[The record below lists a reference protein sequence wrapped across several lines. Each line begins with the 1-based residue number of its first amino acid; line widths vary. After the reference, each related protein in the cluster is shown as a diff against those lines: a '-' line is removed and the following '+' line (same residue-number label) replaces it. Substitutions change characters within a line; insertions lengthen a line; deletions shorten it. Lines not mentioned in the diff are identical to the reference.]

1 MAVATNTLWVP
12 LRPKASSPHSTGWT
26 ACAGRR
32 CHAKAAVRPV
42 ELCSNWVTAEEQIA
56 RVAIWTGINIKW
68 SERTG
73 RLQLATISRETLD
86 SRARTRAYS

>member
-1 MAVATNTLWVP
+1 MFVRLIPKPSGVGMLALATNT
-12 LRPKASSPHSTGWT
+12 KT
-26 ACAGRR
+26 A
-32 CHAKAAVRPV
+32 
-42 ELCSNWVTAEEQIA
+42 A